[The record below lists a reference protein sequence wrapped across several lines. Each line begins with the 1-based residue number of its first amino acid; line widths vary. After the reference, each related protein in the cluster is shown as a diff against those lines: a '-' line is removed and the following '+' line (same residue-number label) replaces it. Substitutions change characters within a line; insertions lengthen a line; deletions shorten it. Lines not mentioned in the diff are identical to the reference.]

1 MKKNKIICLT
11 IIFGL
16 LLSLVALPLNTSA
29 KTIKQFEDEVAKYT
43 KELEDKKNNL
53 AQNDA
58 EIAKIRSKIASIETQ
73 IKTSEEEIANL
84 QKEIEES
91 NKEIKVKGEESKK
104 IIEYYQISNGDN
116 AYLEYAF
123 GATDITDM
131 IYRLSVVEQLTEYND
146 KLIKDLE
153 ELIEK
158 NKVQQKELASKKEE
172 LKVLKEELENER
184 SKIMADSMAIRE
196 TMPTVEEQIK
206 AAKANVAYYKKLGCG
221 NNEDIQTCQYRI
233 QQSQGGST
241 PSVNGFY
248 RPIEYGYISQGYYGY
263 GGHLGLDMS
272 SSDKAIPI
280 YPIATGTVWQVYYDN
295 CNSSNCP
302 YGCKGR
308 ALVVKIRHSV
318 NGRYIYSTY
327 AHMRS
332 FGNIEKGQVV
342 SPFTVLGY
350 MGTTGCSTGPHLH
363 LEITT
368 CDWFAGGGCTWRTY
382 QKNSINPTR
391 YVNFPSRWNNR

>member
-1 MKKNKIICLT
+1 MKKNKIICLVL
-11 IIFGL
+11 IFGL

-43 KELEDKKNNL
+43 KQLEDKKNNL

-58 EIAKIRSKIASIETQ
+58 EIAKIRSKISSIETQ
-73 IKTSEEEIANL
+73 IKTAEEEINSL

-91 NKEIKVKGEESKK
+91 NKEIKTKGEESKK

-146 KLIKDLE
+146 QLIKELE

-172 LKVLKEELENER
+172 LKGLKDDLENER

-196 TMPTVEEQIK
+196 TMPTIEEQIK
-206 AAKANVAYYKKLGCG
+206 AAKANVNYYKKLGCG
-221 NNEDIQTCQYRI
+221 NNEDIQACQYRI

-272 SSDKAIPI
+272 SSDKAIAV
-280 YPIATGTVWQVYYDN
+280 YPIATGTVWQVYQDN
-295 CNSSNCP
+295 CSSSNCP
-302 YGCKGR
+302 YGCNGR
-308 ALVVKIRHSV
+308 ALVVKIRHNI

-342 SPFTVLGY
+342 SPFTVIGY

-368 CDWFAGGGCTWRTY
+368 CDWFAGGGCTWGTY

>member
-58 EIAKIRSKIASIETQ
+58 EIAKIRSKVASIETQ

-172 LKVLKEELENER
+172 LKGLKEELENER

-221 NNEDIQTCQYRI
+221 NNEDIQACQYRI

-308 ALVVKIRHSV
+308 ALVV
-318 NGRYIYSTY
+318 
-327 AHMRS
+327 
-332 FGNIEKGQVV
+332 
-342 SPFTVLGY
+342 
-350 MGTTGCSTGPHLH
+350 
-363 LEITT
+363 
-368 CDWFAGGGCTWRTY
+368 
-382 QKNSINPTR
+382 
-391 YVNFPSRWNNR
+391 

>member
-58 EIAKIRSKIASIETQ
+58 EIAKIRSKVASIETQ

-172 LKVLKEELENER
+172 YLSVIEIE
-184 SKIMADSMAIRE
+184 SK
-196 TMPTVEEQIK
+196 
-206 AAKANVAYYKKLGCG
+206 
-221 NNEDIQTCQYRI
+221 
-233 QQSQGGST
+233 
-241 PSVNGFY
+241 
-248 RPIEYGYISQGYYGY
+248 
-263 GGHLGLDMS
+263 
-272 SSDKAIPI
+272 
-280 YPIATGTVWQVYYDN
+280 
-295 CNSSNCP
+295 
-302 YGCKGR
+302 
-308 ALVVKIRHSV
+308 
-318 NGRYIYSTY
+318 
-327 AHMRS
+327 
-332 FGNIEKGQVV
+332 
-342 SPFTVLGY
+342 
-350 MGTTGCSTGPHLH
+350 
-363 LEITT
+363 
-368 CDWFAGGGCTWRTY
+368 
-382 QKNSINPTR
+382 
-391 YVNFPSRWNNR
+391 